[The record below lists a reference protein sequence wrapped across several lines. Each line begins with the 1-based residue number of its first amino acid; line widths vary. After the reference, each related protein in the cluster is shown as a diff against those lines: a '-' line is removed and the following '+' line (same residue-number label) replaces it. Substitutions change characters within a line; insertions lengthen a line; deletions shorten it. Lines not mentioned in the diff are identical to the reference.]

1 MSFFFDPPFFLDFL
15 SFAEVFFLSFFPD
28 PPFPFLPLPQVK
40 ISSKQRGMADNLSG
54 NNSEARVGYA
64 RLININPF
72 DSDNRPK
79 ELNFFSWTWLP
90 FSPTVLREVIL
101 IWILKKGVRQKK
113 LNLPWKLRTW
123 NRSYDRPV
131 YLDKSRDMSYWTV
144 YSKVRATLKKTVQ
157 IKSTVVSLKKG
168 HVLN

>member
-1 MSFFFDPPFFLDFL
+1 MSFFFNPPFFLDFL
-15 SFAEVFFLSFFPD
+15 FFAEVFFFSFFPD

-40 ISSKQRGMADNLSG
+40 ISSKKRGIADNLSG
-54 NNSEARVGYA
+54 KISEARVGYA

-123 NRSYDRPV
+123 NHSYNRPV
-131 YLDKSRDMSYWTV
+131 YLDKSRDMSYWTI
-144 YSKVRATLKKTVQ
+144 YSKVRATLKKSVQ
-157 IKSTVVSLKKG
+157 IKFTVVFLKKG